1 MNRKIILASGSPR
14 RKEIMQM
21 AGLAFEVRVKN
32 TSEAH
37 PENVDVTAIPAVL
50 AERKAQAFYEEI
62 TSEII
67 VAADT
72 IVILNG
78 KIFEK
83 PKDEKEAIEMLS
95 VLSGNTH
102 QVITGV
108 CLLSKDDKV
117 VFSEST
123 FVTFNTLTQ
132 EEIENYVRT
141 AKPFD
146 KAGAY
151 ACQESIGAIGI
162 KRFDG
167 DYYNVVGLPI
177 NRVYQELK
185 KILLR

>member
-1 MNRKIILASGSPR
+1 
-14 RKEIMQM
+14 M
-21 AGLAFEVRVKN
+21 AGLSFEVRVKN
-32 TSEAH
+32 TSENH
-37 PENVDVTAIPAVL
+37 PENAEISAIPSIL
-50 AERKAQAFYEEI
+50 AERKAQAFFKDI
-62 TSEII
+62 TDEII

-72 IVILNG
+72 VVILNG

-83 PKDEKEAIEMLS
+83 PKDENEAIAMLS
-95 VLSGNTH
+95 ALSGNTH

-108 CLLSKDDKV
+108 CLLTKNEKI
-117 VFSEST
+117 VFSEKT
-123 FVTFNTLTQ
+123 FVTFNELTK
-132 EEIENYVRT
+132 EEIENYVHT

-185 KILLR
+185 KILFR

>member
-1 MNRKIILASGSPR
+1 MKQKIILASGSPR
-14 RKEIMQM
+14 RKEIMKM
-21 AGLAFEVRVKN
+21 AGLDFEVRVKN
-32 TSEAH
+32 TSEEH
-37 PENVDVTAIPAVL
+37 PKNTALIAIPEIL
-50 AERKAQAFYEEI
+50 AERKAQAFLDEI
-62 TSEII
+62 TDEII

-83 PKDEKEAIEMLS
+83 PQDENEAIEMLS
-95 VLSGNTH
+95 ALSGNTH

-108 CLLSKDDKV
+108 CLLSKKNKT

-123 FVTFNTLTQ
+123 FVTFNELTKD
-132 EEIENYVRT
+132 EIENYVRT

-146 KAGAY
+146 KAGSY

-162 KRFDG
+162 KRFEG

-177 NRVYQELK
+177 NKVYQELK